1 MMIVKC
7 HKTFEVY
14 TICYGGQGFRDD
26 IHTLDV
32 FETREEA
39 ETYVENWLANHPH
52 SWLDIKICEHL
63 EELGSQSPILPY

>member
-1 MMIVKC
+1 MIVKC

-26 IHTLDV
+26 ICTLDT

-39 ETYVENWLANHPH
+39 ETYIENWLATHTH
-52 SWLDIKICEHL
+52 DWVDIKIREHL
-63 EELGSQSPILPY
+63 REIGG

>member
-1 MMIVKC
+1 MIVKC

-14 TICYGGQGFRDD
+14 TICYGGQGFCDD

-39 ETYVENWLANHPH
+39 ETYVENWLATHPN
-52 SWLDIKICEHL
+52 SWLDVKIRECL
-63 EELGSQSPILPY
+63 EELGDEE